1 MDLWGFAGHMRLA
14 LYQAGQ
20 AAVAL
25 QGQVSAEHKAPD
37 SPHQQSTAV
46 SLADRLSQELIL
58 LRAYDLAPD
67 LEVQSEE
74 LAACPEEIAALF
86 RGNRH
91 RYALI
96 LDPIDGTDDYL
107 SGRPTYGIMLG
118 LLDQEMGRMACGLI
132 HLPAVGPMYVAIREV
147 GAFVGEG
154 LWGALRPLSPA
165 KPPRNVADTKRL
177 TEADHAW
184 FARHGVPVV
193 PGVSRSSAYE
203 LLRVATGQVGAL
215 AMRHFHGYD
224 SAVASV
230 LIEALGGAALGPDGR
245 PVCYEKAM
253 PRLPLVVLAL
263 DREFAEEIA
272 EGLGAEEA
280 PS

>member
-1 MDLWGFAGHMRLA
+1 MDIWGFVGQMRLA

-20 AAVAL
+20 VAQAL
-25 QGQVSAEHKAPD
+25 QGRVSAEHKAPD
-37 SPHQQSTAV
+37 SLHQQSTAV
-46 SLADRLSQELIL
+46 SVVDRLCQEIIL
-58 LRAYDLAPD
+58 LRAYDVAPE

-86 RGNRH
+86 RRNRH

-107 SGRPTYGIMLG
+107 SGRPSYGIMLG
-118 LLDQEMGRMACGLI
+118 LLDQELGRMACGLI
-132 HLPAVGPMYVAIREV
+132 HFPAMGRSYVGIRDV
-147 GAFVGEG
+147 GAYASGG
-154 LWGALRPLSPA
+154 LWGPPRPLVPDE
-165 KPPRNVADTKRL
+165 PPRNVADTKRL
-177 TEADHAW
+177 TEADYGW
-184 FARHGVPVV
+184 FAAHGLPVA
-193 PGVSRSSAYE
+193 PAASRSSAYE
-203 LLRVATGQVGAL
+203 LVRVATGEVGAL

-245 PVCYEKAM
+245 AVRYEKAM

-263 DREFAEEIA
+263 DPGLAVEISV
-272 EGLGAEEA
+272 GLGGEA